1 MLSHDGSPADT
12 SETESEFPSFI
23 YGRYGRGDDFKERV
37 LVMRSIDVP
46 VPLPL
51 AENLRD
57 VAVENIEVAGTTV
70 EGVVHVR
77 NTTYEKWIAVR
88 FRIDNW

>member
-23 YGRYGRGDDFKERV
+23 YGRGGDFKERV

-46 VPLPL
+46 VPLP
-51 AENLRD
+51 AEDMRD
-57 VAVENIEVAGTTV
+57 VAVENIELVGTTV
-70 EGVVHVR
+70 EGVVRVR
-77 NTTYEKWIAVR
+77 NITYEKWIAVR
-88 FRIDNW
+88 FTIDNW

>member
-1 MLSHDGSPADT
+1 MRNRSLLLSHDGSPADT

-23 YGRYGRGDDFKERV
+23 YGRGDDFKEQV

-51 AENLRD
+51 PAEDMRD
-57 VAVENIEVAGTTV
+57 VAVENIELVGTTV
-70 EGVVHVR
+70 EGVVRVR
-77 NTTYEKWIAVR
+77 NRKMDCGALH
-88 FRIDNW
+88 D

>member
-23 YGRYGRGDDFKERV
+23 YGRGDDFKERV

-46 VPLPL
+46 VPLLL
-51 AENLRD
+51 AEDMRD
-57 VAVENIEVAGTTV
+57 VAVENIELVGTTV
-70 EGVVHVR
+70 EGVVRVR
-77 NTTYEKWIAVR
+77 NITYEKWIAVR
-88 FRIDNW
+88 FTIDSW